1 MRDTRLPKYKWWDKE
16 SKSMLGPELDENY
29 KILTAAKGEMFLVD
43 TSRQDEDGWDWE
55 MDVVW
60 LQYAGLKDKN
70 GKEIYEGDI
79 YHQGDRNIRYVVVRG
94 DTGLIGEQ
102 IGTHSYAGLQ
112 HWKDKIEVIGN
123 RWGNPELLGEGRA

>member
-1 MRDTRLPKYKWWDKE
+1 MRDTRLPKYKWWNKE

-60 LQYAGLKDKN
+60 LQYTGLKDRN
-70 GKEIYEGDI
+70 GKDIYEGDI
-79 YHQGDRNIRYVVVRG
+79 VQDSELVNGAVVFQEGCFQAIFSRTDWNYLHEIVV
-94 DTGLIGEQ
+94 D
-102 IGTHSYAGLQ
+102 
-112 HWKDKIEVIGN
+112 VIGN
-123 RWGNPELLGEGRA
+123 IYENPELWRLESNG